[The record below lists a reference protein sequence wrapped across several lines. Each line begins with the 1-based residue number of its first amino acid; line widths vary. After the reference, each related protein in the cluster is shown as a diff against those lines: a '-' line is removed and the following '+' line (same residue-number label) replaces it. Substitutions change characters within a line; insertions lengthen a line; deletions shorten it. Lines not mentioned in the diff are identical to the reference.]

1 MSEVQPTPE
10 VMVPL
15 NTFSIP
21 LAVLLMDGKD
31 KPDGL
36 GLSKFLG
43 YAHLP
48 KSTRPMRV
56 IDTVRVFD
64 PESIMA
70 SGGFYIKWL
79 HDNAATL
86 PYRYWADRLALTAAW
101 VIEHSEA
108 QHANTLKVQSAIV
121 FRETRAAGPVWKIRP
136 DGEYLSIQVV
146 HGPRSIRTTRWRISD
161 GVEVADNGVPFP
173 GAPLRLPTLG
183 GYVESS
189 AAPEVALLNALD
201 AAGFVKVVMEGGV
214 S

>member
-1 MSEVQPTPE
+1 MSEVQPQPPE
-10 VMVPL
+10 VMIPL

-36 GLSKFLG
+36 DLSKFLG

-48 KSTRPMRV
+48 KSSRPMRV

-79 HDNAATL
+79 HDNGATL

-101 VIEHSEA
+101 VIEHSGL
-108 QHANTLKVQSAIV
+108 HRPIKVQSAIV
-121 FRETRAAGPVWKIRP
+121 FRETRAAGPVWRVTP

-146 HGPRSIRTTRWRISD
+146 HGPRWVTCTRWRISD
-161 GVEVADNGVPFP
+161 GSEVNDH
-173 GAPLRLPTLG
+173 GAPLLNQTMRLPTLCQVG
-183 GYVESS
+183 TDTT
-189 AAPEVALLNALD
+189 PEVALLNALD
-201 AAGFVKVVMEGGV
+201 VAGFVKVAVEGGA